1 MLLLRILAFPFLLSL
16 MAAELIAKGITYL
29 LLLIF
34 GYLGE
39 MFLGLFLTAVILGGW
54 MSMRWWEIVGI
65 FFFGLIVYNTPEV
78 LFKILE
84 KVTAFRKDF
93 WFWIQNGIH

>member
-1 MLLLRILAFPFLLSL
+1 MLLLKILAFPFLLIL

-34 GYLGE
+34 GYLGL
-39 MFLGLFLTAVILGGW
+39 MFIVLFLTAVFLGGW
-54 MSMRWWEIVGI
+54 MSMNWWEIVGSL
-65 FFFGLIVYNTPEV
+65 FFGLIVYNTPEI

-93 WFWIQNGIH
+93 WFWIQTGMI

>member
-1 MLLLRILAFPFLLSL
+1 MLLLRILAFPFLLIL

-34 GYLGE
+34 GYLGL
-39 MFLGLFLTAVILGGW
+39 MFIILFLTAVILGGW
-54 MSMRWWEIVGI
+54 MSMRWWEVVGI

-93 WFWIQNGIH
+93 WFWIQTGMH